1 MMLVQDYIGLILVY
15 GLIAIS
21 LAIGLYLDRR
31 GSSLDVRKIIHIGVG
46 NFIFIWWMFTEGWVM
61 LAFFTI
67 PFAILLFIAMLKD
80 NIISESDLGRIN
92 KKGHKTGLFLYA
104 VSISLMI
111 LLFSDHWVAAT
122 FGIVAMTYGDGFG
135 CVIGKRFG
143 KHPGFNGKTLEG
155 SLAVFIFTTVVCMVI
170 LALYS
175 FLSSEMVLGFSA
187 DCTAIVPGF
196 VACIIAGLVA
206 TIVEAVCHGA
216 YDNIAIPMSVALV
229 MVLLGL

>member
-1 MMLVQDYIGLILVY
+1 M
-15 GLIAIS
+15 
-21 LAIGLYLDRR
+21 
-31 GSSLDVRKIIHIGVG
+31 
-46 NFIFIWWMFTEGWVM
+46 
-61 LAFFTI
+61 
-67 PFAILLFIAMLKD
+67 
-80 NIISESDLGRIN
+80 
-92 KKGHKTGLFLYA
+92 
-104 VSISLMI
+104 
-111 LLFSDHWVAAT
+111 
-122 FGIVAMTYGDGFG
+122 
-135 CVIGKRFG
+135 
-143 KHPGFNGKTLEG
+143 EG
-155 SLAVFIFTTVVCMVI
+155 SLAVFIFTTVVCMVV